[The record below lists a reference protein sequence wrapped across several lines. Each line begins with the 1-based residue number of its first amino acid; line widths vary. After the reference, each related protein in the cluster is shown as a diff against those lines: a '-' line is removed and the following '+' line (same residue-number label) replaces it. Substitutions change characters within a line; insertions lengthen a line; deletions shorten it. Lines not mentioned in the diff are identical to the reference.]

1 MSTQTPTLDVILG
14 AEESFPKFG
23 EINDDIGWLLKQLR
37 DDDDPTFLLTAQTK
51 GRTRLSFPAAAALSE
66 YMLREA
72 LRTEKVNR
80 HDLYLLF
87 LIILFIFILDD
98 YIDITFVAETR
109 TLDHVRQFA
118 DALYDAC
125 ERRDLD
131 HDDLIIRYAAR
142 LTERLR
148 SYEVFDLYADLFFDE
163 LKRMLRGMVRE
174 YALSIPPSQRASL
187 ELSEADV
194 ALEGYMEDAFHTTGA
209 ALGLLACLA
218 FLGNREVAGRGEP
231 LRVALEII
239 GSIVR
244 YTNDIKTFAR
254 ELREGK
260 FVSALGLT
268 AQKFGIKLK
277 RIGEALQE
285 NDIARLIRAMIVTEA
300 YDLKDCLRY
309 VDPDGDFE
317 KIVHY
322 TANAMVMLYIE
333 LDSDFHSFVLHSV
346 TGTPRIPDEPAG
358 A

>member
-23 EINDDIGWLLKQLR
+23 EINEDIGWLLKQLR

-51 GRTRLSFPAAAALSE
+51 GRTKHSFPAAAALSE
-66 YMLREA
+66 YMLRES
-72 LRTEKVNR
+72 LHTDKVNR

-87 LIILFIFILDD
+87 LIVLFILILDD
-98 YIDITFVAETR
+98 HIDITFLAEER
-109 TLDHVRQFA
+109 TVDHVRQFTE
-118 DALYDAC
+118 ALYEAC
-125 ERRDLD
+125 DTGDRD

-148 SYEVFDLYADLFFDE
+148 SYEVFDLYSGLYFHE

-174 YALSIPPSQRASL
+174 YALSIPPSKRASL
-187 ELSEADV
+187 ELRETDL
-194 ALEGYMEDAFHTTGA
+194 ALEGYMEDAFHTSGA

-218 FLGNREVAGRGEP
+218 FLGDREIAERREP

-239 GSIVR
+239 GTIVR
-244 YTNDIKTFAR
+244 YTNDIKTFGR

-268 AQKFGIKLK
+268 AQKFGIELK
-277 RIGEALQE
+277 RIGEALHE
-285 NDIARLIRAMIVTEA
+285 NDIARLIRAMIVTEV

-333 LDSDFHSFVLHSV
+333 LDSDFHSFVLYSAS
-346 TGTPRIPDEPAG
+346 GTPRLPDDAG
-358 A
+358 T